1 MLCYYCGK
9 EVKMKQELMQSYE
22 EYNPNIALLK
32 SRIEFLETCLA
43 LVLRQVPNEIRQ
55 QVIKILNEVKT

>member
-1 MLCYYCGK
+1 
-9 EVKMKQELMQSYE
+9 MKQELMQSYE